1 MSLLPKTPLLLSTL
15 ILANCGGVGET
26 AINQLD
32 RGSDISSLIGRS
44 SGQNIRTSTAPA
56 HANGQHMTLANGCS
70 YSRAQA
76 PGYAPTWH
84 LILNPHHLGQPNAH
98 KGCAPMLTS

>member
-1 MSLLPKTPLLLSTL
+1 M
-15 ILANCGGVGET
+15 
-26 AINQLD
+26 INRFDTGQ
-32 RGSDISSLIGRS
+32 DISDFIGPS
-44 SGQNIRTSTAPA
+44 SGDNIKISAAPA
-56 HANGQHMTLANGCS
+56 NAYGQHMTLANGCS

-98 KGCAPMLTS
+98 KGCAAMLS